1 MTFRDHHRHGV
12 RLSIRTMPLA
22 DPEAVQRLQAR
33 IAAAA
38 AAAQPTPVDIADDAL
53 AQRDARFRAAI
64 HFALAQPVPV
74 FLRRHRR

>member
-22 DPEAVQRLQAR
+22 DPEAVARLQAR
-33 IAAAA
+33 IAGATG
-38 AAAQPTPVDIADDAL
+38 AQQTTPDIPDGAIAL
-53 AQRDARFRAAI
+53 RDARFRAAI